1 LARFIQRDND
11 LHILLIPPVINP
23 ISSDHAENF
32 IPVGLLVLLS
42 TLEDAGFRSEIYT
55 PQILIARDEDLAR
68 VAEDILSKG
77 AISLGFSTWCDS
89 FPVSLLLAE
98 EIKRINPDIP
108 VVFGGP
114 QASILAEMT
123 VEKFPFVDFVL
134 RGEADRTL
142 PGFLAWLSDGKKGT
156 ASDIPGLVYWDPSTK
171 EVVSESPGEMVKDLS
186 ELPVPAY
193 EGIYEKENLRIDAGR
208 GCPYRCTYCTTNQF
222 FSRRYRVKSPD
233 RIIRE
238 MKYCNEK
245 LNVTG
250 FGISHDM
257 FTLKK
262 EFIAEFT
269 DQLSLLN
276 KSLKDPF
283 TWTCS
288 ARTNC
293 VSEEML
299 NQMKESGCIA
309 IFFGIET
316 GSKRI
321 QKEIKKNLDLDYAI
335 SMVRHSSSLG
345 IFTFVS
351 YMAGFPGETRSDLN
365 DTLESIVKM
374 AVAGARPQLTLLSIL
389 PGTPMYEKHAEKLEY
404 DEIHSGFSV
413 CHLTEKMEKLVRSD
427 KKTFSSF
434 YYLPNH
440 HIPRKTYL
448 FLIDLMNYFEHF
460 LPTMILIKD
469 FIRHD
474 SHGADL
480 LGYIEKHMDAY
491 QYGKEIPI
499 PGLYFLT
506 DSLKKYQ
513 EHLSDN
519 GLPESA
525 WDVFQTDFTRAFMI
539 AEFKRYELTK
549 ASKRKYYNGNK
560 MPDSDDIIRIVP
572 YWKLIETQRYI
583 YDFIRDPVR
592 MSGKSKF
599 RKGSYHYIIL
609 ALSNRI
615 VDIIKVPRA
624 FVQTYKELEETTV
637 STFIQKNV
645 VILGKDRTHEILR
658 KMIRLGLVRI
668 EQSK

>member
-1 LARFIQRDND
+1 MAKSNQRASD

-23 ISSDHAENF
+23 ISSDQAVNF

-42 TLEDAGFRSEIYT
+42 TLKQAGFRSEIYT
-55 PQILIARDEDLAR
+55 PHILIAKDKDLAL

-77 AISLGFSTWCDS
+77 SRSLGFSTWCNS
-89 FPVSLLLAE
+89 FPVSLLLAKE
-98 EIKRINPDIP
+98 VKRKNPDIP
-108 VVFGGP
+108 IVFGGP

-123 VEKFPFVDFVL
+123 VEQFPFVDFVL

-142 PGFLAWLSDGKKGT
+142 PELITWLSDGKNGAAK
-156 ASDIPGLVYWDPSTK
+156 DIPGLVYRDPSTK
-171 EVVSESPGEMVKDLS
+171 EVISDSPGEMVQDLD
-186 ELPVPAY
+186 ELPVPVY
-193 EGIYEKENLRIDAGR
+193 ERIYEKENLRIDAGR

-245 LNVTG
+245 LSVTG

-262 EFIAEFT
+262 EFIAEFAG
-269 DQLSLLN
+269 QLSLLN
-276 KSLKDPF
+276 KSRKDPF

-299 NQMKESGCIA
+299 DQMKESGCIA

-316 GSKRI
+316 GSERI
-321 QKEIKKNLDLDYAI
+321 QKEIKKNLNLDHAI
-335 SMVRHSSSLG
+335 SMVMYASGLG
-345 IFTFVS
+345 IFTFAS
-351 YMAGFPGETRSDLN
+351 YMAGFPGETRSDLS
-365 DTLESIVKM
+365 DTLESILHM
-374 AVAGARPQLTLLSIL
+374 AVAGARPQLALLSVL
-389 PGTPMYEKHAEKLEY
+389 PGTPIYEQHVEELEY

-413 CHLTEKMEKLVRSD
+413 CHLTEKMKKLVRRD

-440 HIPRKTYL
+440 HISRKTYL
-448 FLIDLMNYFEHF
+448 FLMDLMSYFEHF
-460 LPTMILIKD
+460 LPTMILIGD
-469 FIRHD
+469 SIRHD

-480 LGYIEKHMDAY
+480 LDYIEKHMDAY
-491 QYGKEIPI
+491 QYGKEMPL

-506 DSLKKYQ
+506 DSIKKYL
-513 EHLSDN
+513 EHSLDK
-519 GLPESA
+519 GLPESV
-525 WDVFQTDFTRAFMI
+525 WDIFQADFTKAFMI
-539 AEFKRYELTK
+539 AEFKHYELTK
-549 ASKRKYYNGNK
+549 ASKRKYYSGNK
-560 MPDSDDIIRIVP
+560 MPDSDDIIKIVP
-572 YWKLIETQRYI
+572 FWKLIETQHYI

-592 MSGKSKF
+592 LKGKAKF
-599 RKGSYHYIIL
+599 RKGHYHYIIL
-609 ALSNRI
+609 PISHRLAS
-615 VDIIKVPRA
+615 IIKVSQA
-624 FVQTYKELEETTV
+624 FVQTYRDLKETTV
-637 STFIQKNV
+637 KKFIRKNV
-645 VILGKDRTHEILR
+645 VILGKDRTNEILR

-668 EQSK
+668 EQCK